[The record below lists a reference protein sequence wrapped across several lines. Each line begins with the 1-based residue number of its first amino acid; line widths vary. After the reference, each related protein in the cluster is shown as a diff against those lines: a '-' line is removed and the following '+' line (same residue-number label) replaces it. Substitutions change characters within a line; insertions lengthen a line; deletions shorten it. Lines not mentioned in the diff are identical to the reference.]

1 MTDNVV
7 FEVEANAR
15 GRYRV
20 EVWDVEMWLRVGQ
33 GYGYDDLGE
42 AKQVASSRAWL
53 WGEKTRVIDTQP
65 ETPAV
70 DAQNGGNNATPAETR
85 TSTGEGSHTRLETA
99 HSEPTSKPCKS
110 DMDTYQTASGETAIY
125 PNTTVEQGLDYL
137 IPALTAEAG
146 EVAGKWAKWKRDSNN
161 LGMTRELRDEIVT
174 ECGDVLWTLA
184 RITED
189 LGFSLS
195 EVADSNIQKL
205 QDRQQAAIWAIADAL
220 HGDACPVGPDPDPGE
235 SCGCGYYAREAE
247 IALAAAAPHLRAAW
261 AEEIRAIEVPAHNLH
276 DQLPSDH
283 WYAGQKIMRDEIA
296 ELLEGGDNR

>member
-1 MTDNVV
+1 MSNIV
-7 FEVEANAR
+7 FEATPRRYVMETLIRDEWDPERSFNNLSEAVKVAEEWAEAT
-15 GRYRV
+15 GR
-20 EVWDVEMWLRVGQ
+20 EH
-33 GYGYDDLGE
+33 
-42 AKQVASSRAWL
+42 
-53 WGEKTRVIDTQP
+53 RVIDTQA
-65 ETPAV
+65 ESATDEDGLRHAV
-70 DAQNGGNNATPAETR
+70 DIAFAGFRCACDACAEF
-85 TSTGEGSHTRLETA
+85 EAACTA
-99 HSEPTSKPCKS
+99 RERGSEPTSKPCKS

-205 QDRQQAAIWAIADAL
+205 QDRQQRGVL
-220 HGDACPVGPDPDPGE
+220 GGSGDD
-235 SCGCGYYAREAE
+235 R
-247 IALAAAAPHLRAAW
+247 
-261 AEEIRAIEVPAHNLH
+261 
-276 DQLPSDH
+276 
-283 WYAGQKIMRDEIA
+283 
-296 ELLEGGDNR
+296 